1 MSLEI
6 EELSTVEKKLS
17 FVVSAEKV
25 DAALEDAYRLLGTQV
40 RINGFRKGK
49 VPRRI
54 LERRYAHHIE
64 GEVGGQVISEAFD
77 EAIEEHAIIP
87 VNQPI
92 IEQGKLRAGEDYQ
105 FTITIEVKPEVELKT
120 WEGLEIDW

>member
-17 FVVSAEKV
+17 FVVSAKKV

-40 RINGFRKGK
+40 TINGFRKGK

-64 GEVGGQVISEAFD
+64 GEVGGQVISDAFD
-77 EAIEEHAIIP
+77 EAIEEPLEVQTGPSGYHHGPPGGDLRPERIL
-87 VNQPI
+87 
-92 IEQGKLRAGEDYQ
+92 EQ
-105 FTITIEVKPEVELKT
+105 
-120 WEGLEIDW
+120 W